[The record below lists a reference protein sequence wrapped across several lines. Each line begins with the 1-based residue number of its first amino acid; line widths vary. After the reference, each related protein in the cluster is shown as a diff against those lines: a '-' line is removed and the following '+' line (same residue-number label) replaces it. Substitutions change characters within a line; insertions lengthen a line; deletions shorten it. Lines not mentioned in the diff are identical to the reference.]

1 MKQLRTAAEQAQ
13 TLEFNLQNAKK
24 SETVFE
30 QVIGEETVKP
40 MELQLALLQTLM
52 EDNKDTEYGK

>member
-52 EDNKDTEYGK
+52 